1 LRRPHTPQDQ
11 AWTETLFGHAKG
23 EWPHPV
29 KIRDPGELDAELDRA
44 RAEYNTVNSDTPQSV
59 CGTTTVSERTG

>member
-1 LRRPHTPQDQ
+1 M
-11 AWTETLFGHAKG
+11 AA
-23 EWPHPV
+23 PV